1 MSSKP
6 LAAILGSTGNQGQ
19 VSTCYRTHNVDSET
33 SKSLIAQGAEMVKAN
48 LNNRDDIKRAFQG
61 ANIVAVVTRRLSSLP
76 DTNAGSN
83 GVLKHMVHW
92 NGKYQVEQYI
102 RKLGILA
109 MFLYLGFY
117 MEIPIPFVTK
127 NTPIDFV
134 HPKGRRAHRGTHP
147 GGQGGVARQSGS
159 RCWRADNVRRGTS

>member
-92 NGKYQVEQYI
+92 NGKYQITNPDGSQ
-102 RKLGILA
+102 
-109 MFLYLGFY
+109 
-117 MEIPIPFVTK
+117 EIPIPFVTK

-159 RCWRADNVRRGTS
+159 RCWRADNVRRDTS